1 MTGKRSF
8 RKRLKRMKM
17 MRSKMVKYR
26 RKNIKWWVRLFSYGV
41 FFGLIIFFAYH
52 NMSFLRKGVELEAS
66 LTKAT
71 DSPLYIV
78 EGKAPRAKHL
88 KLNGREIFID
98 REGNFREVLI
108 PLAGYSIISLYAEDR
123 YGKIT
128 EKEFKIYIEKDSPT
142 LS

>member
-1 MTGKRSF
+1 MIEGSFQKR
-8 RKRLKRMKM
+8 KKM
-17 MRSKMVKYR
+17 MSNMVKYR
-26 RKNIKWWVRLFSYGV
+26 RKNIKWWIKLFTYGV
-41 FFGLIIFFAYH
+41 FFGLIVVFAYY
-52 NMSFLRKGVELEAS
+52 NMSFLRKGIELEAS
-66 LTKAT
+66 LIKAT

-128 EKEFKIYIEKDSPT
+128 EKEFEIYIEKESPI